1 MTTFH
6 SISHRGVGAA
16 RLSSFLAVA
25 SLVLAACGGSSD
37 SGGAAPP
44 VALGAADVATVAAMD
59 FAPSIVVSG
68 VLDPADVVR
77 VRAQVGGTLRDV
89 KVDRGTRVA
98 KGQVMA
104 RVEAQG
110 ITTGAESAKAG
121 VAAADAG
128 LAVAQQRLDGAKK
141 LFAAGAMA
149 AVDLKAAQAGFD
161 AAVAQ
166 VAAARS
172 ALASANEAAEHTLLR
187 APFDGWV
194 SERVAEPGES
204 VKGEDPVFTV
214 VDPRVL
220 ELKGQVGAGDAPRVR
235 AGQTVVFTI
244 DGLPGRDLRGTVAR
258 VDPVANAATRQVGV
272 FVRLPNGDGRV
283 VAGQFAHGRIRTA
296 AATKAL
302 AVPVNALRGDADKS
316 YVLVIDSGTVRR
328 RSVVAGERN
337 DDAGLVIITNGLRAG
352 ERVLAS
358 AGIELADGTKVST
371 AKEK

>member
-1 MTTFH
+1 
-6 SISHRGVGAA
+6 
-16 RLSSFLAVA
+16 
-25 SLVLAACGGSSD
+25 
-37 SGGAAPP
+37 
-44 VALGAADVATVAAMD
+44 
-59 FAPSIVVSG
+59 

-77 VRAQVGGTLRDV
+77 VRAQVGGTVRDL

-110 ITTGAESAKAG
+110 VTTGAESAKAG
-121 VAAADAG
+121 VAAAEAG

-172 ALASANEAAEHTLLR
+172 ALAGANEAAERTLLR

-194 SERVAEPGES
+194 SERMVETGES

-214 VDPRVL
+214 VDPRML
-220 ELKGQVGAGDAPRVR
+220 ELKGQVGAADAARVR
-235 AGQTVVFTI
+235 VGQVVMFTV
-244 DGLPGRDLRGTVAR
+244 DAMPGRELKGTVAR
-258 VDPVANAATRQVGV
+258 VDPVASAATRQVGV

-296 AATKAL
+296 AATKAI
-302 AVPVNALRGDADKS
+302 AVPVNALRGETDKPF
-316 YVLVIDSGTVRR
+316 VLVIEGGVVRR
-328 RSVVAGERN
+328 RPVGTGERN
-337 DDAGLVIITNGLRAG
+337 DDAGLQIITSGLKAG
-352 ERVLAS
+352 ERIIVS

-371 AKEK
+371 AKEQ

>member
-1 MTTFH
+1 MTTFNG
-6 SISHRGVGAA
+6 ISRRGTDAA
-16 RLSSFLAVA
+16 RLR
-25 SLVLAACGGSSD
+25 VLLCAAALLLTACGGASD
-37 SGGAAPP
+37 AGDAAPP
-44 VALGAADVATVAAMD
+44 VALSAADVVAVAAID
-59 FAPSIVVSG
+59 FSPTIVVSG

-77 VRAQVGGTLRDV
+77 VRAQVGGTVRDL
-89 KVDRGTRVA
+89 KVDRGTRVT

-110 ITTGAESAKAG
+110 VTTGAESAKAG
-121 VAAADAG
+121 VAAAEAG

-166 VAAARS
+166 GAAARS
-172 ALASANEAAEHTLLR
+172 ALAGANEAAERTLLR

-194 SERVAEPGES
+194 SERVVEPGES

-214 VDPRVL
+214 VDTRTL
-220 ELKGQVGAGDAPRVR
+220 ELKGQVGAGDAARVR
-235 AGQTVVFTI
+235 IGQMVVFTI
-244 DGLPGRDLRGTVAR
+244 DGLPGRELRGTVAR
-258 VDPVANAATRQVGV
+258 VEPVANAATRQVGV
-272 FVRLPNGDGRV
+272 YVRLPNGDSKV

-302 AVPVNALRGDADKS
+302 AVPVNALRGDADKPF
-316 YVLVIDSGTVRR
+316 VLVIDGGAVRR
-328 RSVVAGERN
+328 RPVGTGERN
-337 DDAGLVIITNGLRAG
+337 DDAGMQIITSGLKAG
-352 ERVLAS
+352 ERVIAS
-358 AGIELADGTKVST
+358 AGIELADGTKVSM

>member
-6 SISHRGVGAA
+6 DHSQRGLRAA
-16 RLSSFLAVA
+16 RLPLFLAAA
-25 SLVLAACGGSSD
+25 SLALAACGGSSD
-37 SGGAAPP
+37 AGGAAPP
-44 VALGAADVATVAAMD
+44 VALGAADVAAVTVTD

-77 VRAQVGGTLRDV
+77 VRAQVGGTIRDV

-110 ITTGAESAKAG
+110 VTTGAASAKAA
-121 VAAADAG
+121 VAAAEAG
-128 LAVAQQRLDGAKK
+128 LAVAQQQLDGAKK

-172 ALASANEAAEHTLLR
+172 ALAGADEAAERTLLR

-194 SERVAEPGES
+194 SERLVEPGES
-204 VKGEDPVFTV
+204 LKGEDPAFTV

-220 ELKGQVGAGDAPRVR
+220 ELKGQIGATDADGVRVGQLVTFSVDAMPDREL
-235 AGQTVVFTI
+235 T
-244 DGLPGRDLRGTVAR
+244 GTVAR

-272 FVRLPNGDGRV
+272 YVRLPNGDGRV

-296 AATKAL
+296 ATTKAL
-302 AVPVNALRGDADKS
+302 AVPVNALRGDADKPF
-316 YVLVIDSGTVRR
+316 VLVIEGDTVRR
-328 RSVVAGERN
+328 RPVVTGERK
-337 DDAGLVIITNGLRAG
+337 DDAGVVIISSGLKVG
-352 ERVLAS
+352 ERVLVS
-358 AGIELADGTKVST
+358 AGMELADGTKVST